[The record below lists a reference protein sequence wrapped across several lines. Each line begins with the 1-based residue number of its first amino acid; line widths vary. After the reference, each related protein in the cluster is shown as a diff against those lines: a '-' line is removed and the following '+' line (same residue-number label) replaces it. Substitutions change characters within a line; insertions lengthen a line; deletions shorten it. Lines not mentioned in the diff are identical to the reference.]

1 MTTDATEAAAAA
13 AAAALP
19 VRRRGFFGW
28 QIVLVAFT
36 AQLVASGV
44 TLSVVGNLVAPM
56 NRAFGLEGALL
67 GVGVA
72 PAFAILMIGMLGP
85 FLGRWLDR
93 GWTRPLMILGAGLTG
108 AGLIL
113 LSMATE
119 VWQLVVVYV
128 GMVCTGG
135 ALFGVLPSTTLIAN
149 WFVRR
154 RGLMLGVAYAG
165 ATLASAAG
173 PLFAQTVIDA
183 EGWRAALRY
192 LGIFT
197 WVSALPIMAAFV
209 IGRPEDV
216 GQLPDGAL
224 EDLSSDRSVP
234 ADPAERARPAAELAR
249 DPVLWQVAIGFGL
262 VMTSP
267 LVILSLVIDFGQST
281 LGLTG
286 QQATFFFLAAA
297 PLSLVGKLLIGGLAD
312 VAPLRPSI
320 ALTVLLNVLVWM
332 ILYTNPSYPVFVATG
347 ALYGIGIGGAAPLHG
362 VVNGRCFGRANFGM
376 AAGLG
381 GIAGI
386 PLMVAAVILGQV
398 LKGVTGSYHAS
409 FLVQGVLLLLG
420 GALLAC
426 VPIPPP
432 AHEPD

>member
-1 MTTDATEAAAAA
+1 MTTDASESGSLAS
-13 AAAALP
+13 P
-19 VRRRGFFGW
+19 IRRRGFFGW
-28 QIVLVAFT
+28 QIAVVAFT
-36 AQLVASGV
+36 AQFVASGV
-44 TLSVVGNLVAPM
+44 TLSSVSNLVAPM
-56 NRAFGLEGALL
+56 NRAFGLEDSLL
-67 GVGVA
+67 GIGVA

-93 GWTRPLMILGAGLTG
+93 GWTRRLMILGATLTG
-108 AGLIL
+108 GGLIL
-113 LSMATE
+113 LSMATS

-128 GMVCTGG
+128 GIVCTGG

-165 ATLASAAG
+165 ATFASAAG

-192 LGIFT
+192 LGLFT
-197 WVSALPIMAAFV
+197 WISALPILAAFV
-209 IGRPEDV
+209 ISRPEDV

-224 EDLSSDRSVP
+224 EALPGDASIELEGVKP
-234 ADPAERARPAAELAR
+234 ASELAR

-267 LVILSLVIDFGQST
+267 LVILSLLVDFGQST

-286 QQATFFFLAAA
+286 QQATVFFLAAA

-312 VAPLRPSI
+312 VAPLKPSI
-320 ALTVLLNVLVWM
+320 ALTVLVNILVWI
-332 ILYTNPSYPVFVATG
+332 ILYSNPSYPVFVATG

-362 VVNGRCFGRANFGM
+362 VVNGRCFGRANFGT
-376 AAGLG
+376 AGGLG

-386 PLMVAAVILGQV
+386 PLMVMAVVLGQV
-398 LKGVTGSYHAS
+398 LKGVTGSYHAA
-409 FLVQGVLLLLG
+409 FVMQGGLLLMG
-420 GALLAC
+420 GALLAFIR
-426 VPIPPP
+426 IPP
-432 AHEPD
+432 ASQGAD